1 LVGAAALTYHLP
13 GFHRQTY
20 DLDIAVAI
28 SLDELPVSIRKLA
41 GWNQNPR
48 REQEWRSPEGVIVDI
63 IPVGPDLLEAGYV
76 VWPQSGHRMSLLG
89 FRHVFERIHSVPL
102 GPESQ
107 VNIATVPTIALLKI
121 IAYQERP
128 GDRGRD
134 LGDIADILVGYLP
147 DDDPRRFTPE
157 IIATGL
163 NYEETCSF
171 ILGRELAEMV
181 NEPER
186 LAIESFIS
194 TARDESDGGRTQALM
209 LQSGPPSW
217 RSNPGEL
224 LLKLEALERGL
235 KRRYGASSSPGP

>member
-1 LVGAAALTYHLP
+1 MSPFTDSQVHALHGLIGLWPDTPFSLVGAAALTYHLP

-121 IAYQERP
+121 IAT
-128 GDRGRD
+128 D
-134 LGDIADILVGYLP
+134 
-147 DDDPRRFTPE
+147 
-157 IIATGL
+157 L

-235 KRRYGASSSPGP
+235 KRRYGASNSPRS